1 MAARVISFY
10 TLHRPRAH
18 VALAKLRG
26 ALAPLGATGR
36 VYVDDEVRPPASST
50 QRASA
55 GGCPGTG

>member
-50 QRASA
+50 
-55 GGCPGTG
+55 